1 LYAGAGRWLESLAPS
16 PHHYRRQHPIRPY
29 VADFYCADA
38 RLVVEEDGNH
48 HGEPAQ
54 VEHDEIR
61 DAWMTT
67 QGLNV
72 IRFTVHEVVEKL
84 DDVKARIWVAA
95 RLVRF

>member
-1 LYAGAGRWLESLAPS
+1 
-16 PHHYRRQHPIRPY
+16 
-29 VADFYCADA
+29 
-38 RLVVEEDGNH
+38 
-48 HGEPAQ
+48 
-54 VEHDEIR
+54 
-61 DAWMTT
+61 MTT